1 VGDSSILGVNLI
13 RRIHE
18 KLSLKVR
25 EKENVS
31 HTSGLRNLLDAALVT
46 ERGGQRGGLGVR

>member
-1 VGDSSILGVNLI
+1 MGDSSILEVNLI

-25 EKENVS
+25 EKNVS

-46 ERGGQRGGLGVR
+46 ERGGQRGGLGV

>member
-1 VGDSSILGVNLI
+1 MGDSSILEVNLI

-46 ERGGQRGGLGVR
+46 ERGGQRGGLGV